1 MQNTLLPTAELER
14 LLAEDAPFGD
24 LTTDALG
31 IGEAPGSI
39 GFAAR
44 QRMVVAAIEDAA
56 ALLELA
62 GVEVALRARSGDE
75 VEAGTLL
82 LQGRGEAR
90 ALHRG
95 WKVAQTLLEIWSGI
109 ATATRALVLA
119 ARAARPDIAIAC
131 TRKNVPGTKAL
142 AIAAVKAGGAAMTVL
157 GFVHPPVFPE
167 HRAFLHGCHFAR
179 LAASSPRQG
188 AGEKARH
195 RGRRPPPRPVRQAVA
210 GFDVIQAEKLSP
222 HRTAQLAES
231 AVQHEAAPPPAAL
244 PPASHSKN
252 APAYVKAEADILVSS
267 FPYTAR
273 PAGVAVT
280 IAASR

>member
-142 AIAAVKAGGAAMTVL
+142 AIAAVKAGGAAMHRL
-157 GFVHPPVFPE
+157 G
-167 HRAFLHGCHFAR
+167 L
-179 LAASSPRQG
+179 S
-188 AGEKARH
+188 
-195 RGRRPPPRPVRQAVA
+195 RR
-210 GFDVIQAEKLSP
+210 S
-222 HRTAQLAES
+222 
-231 AVQHEAAPPPAAL
+231 
-244 PPASHSKN
+244 
-252 APAYVKAEADILVSS
+252 
-267 FPYTAR
+267 
-273 PAGVAVT
+273 
-280 IAASR
+280 